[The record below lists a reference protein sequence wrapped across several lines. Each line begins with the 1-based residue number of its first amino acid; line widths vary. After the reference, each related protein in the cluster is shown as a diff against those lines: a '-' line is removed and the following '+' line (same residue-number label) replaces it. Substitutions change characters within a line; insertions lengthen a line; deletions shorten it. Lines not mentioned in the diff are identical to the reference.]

1 VSTRRAFISTLAGG
15 FFAASIAVE
24 AQQREKVTR
33 VGLLLGGSPT
43 APALERVEAFKHGLH
58 ELGYLVGK
66 NLAIEYRWAEG
77 KPERFPAFAAELVR
91 LGVDVIVAATTPAAQ
106 AAKNATATLPIVMV
120 VIADP
125 VGSGLVRSLPQPGG
139 NITGLSF
146 LAADLGPKQLQLLK
160 EVVPE
165 VSRVAVLWLPTNPGH
180 TFILKGLE
188 AAASTLRVTLQR
200 VAVRGPDDFEG
211 AFATMSKER
220 VGGVIV
226 LPEPLF
232 AREGEHLADLAARNR
247 LPAVYGVVDH
257 TAAGGLMA
265 YAVDDRDNWYRAAIY
280 VDKILRG
287 AKPADLPVE
296 QPTKFQ
302 LVINLKTAKALGI
315 TIPQSLLL
323 RADEVIQ

>member
-1 VSTRRAFISTLAGG
+1 MDRRTFIGGIPGCLLAAPL
-15 FFAASIAVE
+15 AAD
-24 AQQREKVTR
+24 AQQREKATR
-33 VGLLLGGSPT
+33 IGLLLGGSPT
-43 APALERVEAFKHGLH
+43 PPALERVDAFKQGLN
-58 ELGYLVGK
+58 EFGYLEGK

-77 KPERFPAFAAELVR
+77 KPERFAGFAAELVR
-91 LGVDVIVAATTPAAQ
+91 LSVDVIVAATTPAAQ
-106 AAKNATATLPIVMV
+106 AAKDATATFPIVMV

-125 VGSGLVRSLPQPGG
+125 VGSGLVPSLARPGG

-165 VSRVAVLWLPTNPGH
+165 VSSVAVLWLPTNPGH
-180 TFILKGLE
+180 AFILRGLE

-200 VAVRGPDDFEG
+200 VAVQGPDDFEG
-211 AFATMSKER
+211 AFAAISKER

-232 AREGEHLADLAARNR
+232 TRERDRLADLAARHR

-257 TAAGGLMA
+257 VAAGGLIV
-265 YAVDDRDNWYRAAIY
+265 YAVDDRDNWYRAAAY
-280 VDKILRG
+280 VDKILKG
-287 AKPADLPVE
+287 ANPGDLPVE
-296 QPTKFQ
+296 QPTKFK
-302 LVINLKTAKALGI
+302 LVINLKTAKTLGI
-315 TIPQSLLL
+315 TIPQSVLL

>member
-1 VSTRRAFISTLAGG
+1 MDRRTFIGGVAGCLLA
-15 FFAASIAVE
+15 APLAVD
-24 AQQREKVTR
+24 AQQREKTAR
-33 VGLLLGGSPT
+33 IGLLLGGSPT
-43 APALERVEAFKHGLH
+43 PPALERVEAFKHRLN
-58 ELGYLVGK
+58 EFGYLEGK

-77 KPERFPAFAAELVR
+77 KPERFPGFAAELVHLR
-91 LGVDVIVAATTPAAQ
+91 VDVIVAATTPAAQ
-106 AAKNATATLPIVMV
+106 AAKDATATLPIVMV

-125 VGSGLVRSLPQPGG
+125 VGSGLVPSLARPGG

-180 TFILKGLE
+180 AFILRELE

-200 VAVRGPDDFEG
+200 VAVGGPDGFEG
-211 AFATMSKER
+211 AFAAMSKER

-232 AREGEHLADLAARNR
+232 SRERDRLADLAARHR
-247 LPAVYGVVDH
+247 LPTVYGVVDH
-257 TAAGGLMA
+257 VAAGGLMA
-265 YAVDDRDNWYRAAIY
+265 YAVDDRDNWYRAAAY
-280 VDKILRG
+280 VDKILKG
-287 AKPADLPVE
+287 TKPGDLSVE
-296 QPTKFQ
+296 QPTKFK
-302 LVINLKTAKALGI
+302 LVINLKTAKTLGI
-315 TIPQSLLL
+315 TIPQSVLL

>member
-1 VSTRRAFISTLAGG
+1 MDRRTFIGGVAGCLLA
-15 FFAASIAVE
+15 APLAVD
-24 AQQREKVTR
+24 AQQREKATR
-33 VGLLLGGSPT
+33 IGLLLGGSPT
-43 APALERVEAFKHGLH
+43 PPALERVEAFKHRLN
-58 ELGYLVGK
+58 EFGYLEGK

-77 KPERFPAFAAELVR
+77 KPERFPGFAAELVHLR
-91 LGVDVIVAATTPAAQ
+91 VDVIVAATTPAAQ
-106 AAKNATATLPIVMV
+106 AAKDATATLPIVMV

-125 VGSGLVRSLPQPGG
+125 VGSGLVPSLARPGG

-146 LAADLGPKQLQLLK
+146 LAVDLGPKQLQLLK

-180 TFILKGLE
+180 AFILRELE

-200 VAVRGPDDFEG
+200 VAVGGPDGFEG
-211 AFATMSKER
+211 AFAAMSKER

-232 AREGEHLADLAARNR
+232 SRERDRLADLAARHR

-257 TAAGGLMA
+257 VAAGGLMA
-265 YAVDDRDNWYRAAIY
+265 YAVDDRDNWYRAAAY
-280 VDKILRG
+280 VDKILKG
-287 AKPADLPVE
+287 TKPGDLSVE
-296 QPTKFQ
+296 QPTKFK
-302 LVINLKTAKALGI
+302 LVINLKIAKTLGI
-315 TIPQSLLL
+315 TIPQSVLL

>member
-1 VSTRRAFISTLAGG
+1 MDRRTFIGGVAGCLLA
-15 FFAASIAVE
+15 APLAVD
-24 AQQREKVTR
+24 AQQREKATR
-33 VGLLLGGSPT
+33 IGLLLGGSPT
-43 APALERVEAFKHGLH
+43 PPALERVEAFKHRLN
-58 ELGYLVGK
+58 EFGYLEGK

-77 KPERFPAFAAELVR
+77 KPERFPGFAAELVHLR
-91 LGVDVIVAATTPAAQ
+91 VDVIVAATTPAAQ
-106 AAKNATATLPIVMV
+106 AAKDATATLPIVMV

-125 VGSGLVRSLPQPGG
+125 VGSGLVPSLARPGG

-146 LAADLGPKQLQLLK
+146 LAVDLGPKQLQLLK

-180 TFILKGLE
+180 ALILRELE

-200 VAVRGPDDFEG
+200 VAVGGPDGFEG
-211 AFATMSKER
+211 AFAAMSKER

-232 AREGEHLADLAARNR
+232 SRERDRLADLAARHR

-257 TAAGGLMA
+257 VAAGGLMA
-265 YAVDDRDNWYRAAIY
+265 YAVDDRDNWYRAAAY
-280 VDKILRG
+280 VDKILKG
-287 AKPADLPVE
+287 TKPGDLSVE
-296 QPTKFQ
+296 QPTKFK
-302 LVINLKTAKALGI
+302 LVINLKIAKTLGI
-315 TIPQSLLL
+315 TIPQSVLL